1 MNGNNSLYRL
11 LSKDSKKKKQ
21 VNFRVNSRRKP
32 RVVVICSPWSVLAF
46 IHCHLETK
54 IWRNDAMIK

>member
-46 IHCHLETK
+46 IHYA
-54 IWRNDAMIK
+54 I